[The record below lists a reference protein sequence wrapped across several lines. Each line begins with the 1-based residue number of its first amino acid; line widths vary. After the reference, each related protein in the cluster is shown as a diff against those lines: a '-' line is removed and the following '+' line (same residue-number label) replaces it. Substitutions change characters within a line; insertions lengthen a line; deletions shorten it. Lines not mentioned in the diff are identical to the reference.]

1 MFIEPLNLEKH
12 DIDKVTELIYIVD
25 HDIYLDIFKQKDKA
39 ISAIKKLLKIKNT
52 IIKNTIIKNNPSK
65 CHDKNNMKGY
75 RNNNINRD
83 SETFEYVLLED
94 NEIKGYLQI
103 TKGKNTILSIN
114 EVFLLLRKMPLSIAY
129 KFIKINFL
137 DFFVLSKT
145 NAGEIYLGELS
156 ILPDEQNKG
165 FGTFLIEET
174 LKIAKEEKFKKVVL
188 DVKISNENAR
198 RLYERFGFKVFNKR
212 IGRIFN
218 KGRGMY
224 NMEYIL

>member
-12 DIDKVTELIYIVD
+12 DIDKVAELIYIVD
-25 HDIYLDIFKQKDKA
+25 HDTYLDIFKHKDKA
-39 ISAIKKLLKIKNT
+39 ISAIRKLLKINNT
-52 IIKNTIIKNNPSK
+52 TIKNNPSK
-65 CHDKNNMKGY
+65 WHDENNMKGY

-83 SETFEYVLLED
+83 NKTFEYVLLED
-94 NEIKGYLQI
+94 NEIKGYLKI
-103 TKGKNTILSIN
+103 TKGKNTIFSIH
-114 EVFLLLRKMPLSIAY
+114 EVFLLLKKLPFSAAY

-145 NAGEIYLGELS
+145 NTGEIYLGELA
-156 ILPDEQNKG
+156 ILPNEQNKG

-174 LKIAKEEKFKKVVL
+174 LKIAKEEKFKKIVL

-198 RLYERFGFKVFNKR
+198 RLYERFGFRVFNKR

-218 KGRGMY
+218 KSRGMY